1 MIIDFHFHLSRP
13 EQELSAVMDWI
24 RSNFPGDIDTFME
37 KVLTPQGLRRY
48 LQDNSVDLAVGLAEV
63 SPIAT
68 GWAGNEYVGEL
79 CAEANALT
87 DPSSGPRGRLVPFAS
102 LNPYIINDLAAE
114 LVHLI
119 DEYGFGGIKVYP
131 TYQHHYPNEA
141 RMYPLYAKAQELG
154 IPVLVHTGS
163 SVFRGAR
170 IKYGDPL
177 LLDDVAI
184 DFPDLNILMAH
195 SGRPFWYEHAYWMA
209 RQHPN
214 VYMEV
219 SGLPSKKLL
228 EYFPRLEE
236 IAYKV
241 VYGSDWPGNP
251 DLKRNVDAIRELEI
265 SEEAKENILFNNAA
279 RILGL
284 RVSEVKVGKVSVQ
297 EEGVGRAGS

>member
-13 EQELSAVMDWI
+13 EHELSGVMDWI
-24 RSNFPGDIDTFME
+24 RSNFPGDIDAFME
-37 KVLTPQGLRRY
+37 QVLTPHGLRGY
-48 LQDNSVDLAVGLAEV
+48 LQENDIDLAVGLAEV
-63 SPIAT
+63 SPITT
-68 GWAGNEYVGEL
+68 GWAGNGYVGQL
-79 CAEANALT
+79 CRDANALP
-87 DPSSGPRGRLVPFAS
+87 DPPSGPRGRLVPFAS
-102 LNPYIINDLAAE
+102 INPYIANDLAGE
-114 LVHLI
+114 LVRLVE
-119 DEYGFGGIKVYP
+119 DFDFAGVKVYP
-131 TYQHHYPNEA
+131 TYHHHYPNDA

-154 IPVLVHTGS
+154 LPVLVHTGS

-184 DFPDLNILMAH
+184 DFPDLTILMAH
-195 SGRPFWYEHAYWMA
+195 SGRPFWYDHAFWMA

-228 EYFPRLEE
+228 AYFPRLEE
-236 IAYKV
+236 VAGKV

-251 DLKRNVDAIRELEI
+251 DLRRNADAIRELEI
-265 SEEAKENILFNNAA
+265 SAEAKGNILFKNAA

-284 RVSEVKVGKVSVQ
+284 AETGASSTKLRLD
-297 EEGVGRAGS
+297 EGTGRAGA